1 MTISRGKLIRVM
13 KSLIYTVHVE
23 LYRDNFDL
31 LGVQHSQLVTGNRKA
46 GHDESDHCV
55 CHSQHVV
62 VHGDDRHRRL
72 DVDHTAE
79 VSATSLFELQMV
91 SRTEPKRSDLF
102 KWGLLK

>member
-1 MTISRGKLIRVM
+1 M

-31 LGVQHSQLVTGNRKA
+31 FGIQHSQLVTGNRKT
-46 GHDESDHCV
+46 GRVKSDHCV

-62 VHGDDRHRRL
+62 VHGDDCHRWL

-79 VSATSLFELQMV
+79 VSATSLLNSKRFL
-91 SRTEPKRSDLF
+91 EPNRKEPVYLNGDS
-102 KWGLLK
+102 